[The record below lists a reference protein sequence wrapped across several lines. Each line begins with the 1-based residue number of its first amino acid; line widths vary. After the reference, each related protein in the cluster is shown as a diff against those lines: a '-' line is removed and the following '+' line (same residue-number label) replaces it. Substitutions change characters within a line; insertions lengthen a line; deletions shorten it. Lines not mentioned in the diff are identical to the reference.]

1 MGRKEL
7 VGRCTAAIAQ
17 HGQKSPFGVELGR
30 IAEVQHDVAG
40 NAVNPHAGPA
50 RTLVVH
56 RVRDSAQ
63 KRNHPQFLEEHGIE
77 RDLIETIENVARGA
91 GRAGA
96 LDGIDLHE
104 AHSRTSGVMV
114 GFPA

>member
-1 MGRKEL
+1 MASAVEARDKASYAREIATWDPSCPLQQRIEFARGALAEIVAMGRKEL

-56 RVRDSAQ
+56 RVR
-63 KRNHPQFLEEHGIE
+63 
-77 RDLIETIENVARGA
+77 
-91 GRAGA
+91 
-96 LDGIDLHE
+96 
-104 AHSRTSGVMV
+104 
-114 GFPA
+114 